1 MQNDDNDDDADLF
14 SAEKLSIDE
23 AEAEKL
29 STGWA
34 GEKTKKQK
42 TKNKQTNQPTNQ
54 PTKQKTAEDNMP
66 WWKFSSTSAMYF
78 VMSQSSWIRYI
89 TQTGNWLTDWLID

>member
-34 GEKTKKQK
+34 GEKNKK
-42 TKNKQTNQPTNQ
+42 TKNKKQTN
-54 PTKQKTAEDNMP
+54 
-66 WWKFSSTSAMYF
+66 
-78 VMSQSSWIRYI
+78 
-89 TQTGNWLTDWLID
+89 